1 MKGSPV
7 CDYTVHKIVIINMCF
22 IFFNPVLGVL
32 SKRDLL
38 NNVSSILKIVILGGV
53 CYQDML
59 LNKKVFLLA
68 TLLNIDIFFII
79 YRHWNARA
87 QSIVGEG
94 EHPTPR
100 AVLTGHDQPVSCVV
114 ISAELGLVISGSNGN
129 FIIIICKKTKKAVQ

>member
-1 MKGSPV
+1 MTP
-7 CDYTVHKIVIINMCF
+7 YW
-22 IFFNPVLGVL
+22 
-32 SKRDLL
+32 DLT
-38 NNVSSILKIVILGGV
+38 
-53 CYQDML
+53 Y
-59 LNKKVFLLA
+59 FLL
-68 TLLNIDIFFII
+68 F

-129 FIIIICKKTKKAVQ
+129 FIIIISKKTKKAVQ

>member
-1 MKGSPV
+1 ME
-7 CDYTVHKIVIINMCF
+7 Y
-22 IFFNPVLGVL
+22 FFWRFGDLKKRIALSEKNPPFASLPFVRMIPPLG
-32 SKRDLL
+32 
-38 NNVSSILKIVILGGV
+38 
-53 CYQDML
+53 
-59 LNKKVFLLA
+59 F
-68 TLLNIDIFFII
+68 DIFSLF

-129 FIIIICKKTKKAVQ
+129 FIIIICKRTKKAVQ

>member
-1 MKGSPV
+1 
-7 CDYTVHKIVIINMCF
+7 
-22 IFFNPVLGVL
+22 
-32 SKRDLL
+32 
-38 NNVSSILKIVILGGV
+38 
-53 CYQDML
+53 ML
-59 LNKKVFLLA
+59 LNKKLFLLA
-68 TLLNIDIFFII
+68 TLLNINIFLLF

-129 FIIIICKKTKKAVQ
+129 FIIIICKKTKKGCAMNDN

>member
-1 MKGSPV
+1 ML
-7 CDYTVHKIVIINMCF
+7 
-22 IFFNPVLGVL
+22 IFF
-32 SKRDLL
+32 
-38 NNVSSILKIVILGGV
+38 
-53 CYQDML
+53 
-59 LNKKVFLLA
+59 
-68 TLLNIDIFFII
+68 

-129 FIIIICKKTKKAVQ
+129 FIINIFTRLKRLLFLKGCVMNYN

>member
-1 MKGSPV
+1 M
-7 CDYTVHKIVIINMCF
+7 YI
-22 IFFNPVLGVL
+22 
-32 SKRDLL
+32 L
-38 NNVSSILKIVILGGV
+38 NL
-53 CYQDML
+53 
-59 LNKKVFLLA
+59 FLL
-68 TLLNIDIFFII
+68 F

-129 FIIIICKKTKKAVQ
+129 FIIIICKKTKKCLCRTYTYSRDVRRILLEKNFF

>member
-1 MKGSPV
+1 MGLWGRMIPPL
-7 CDYTVHKIVIINMCF
+7 HW
-22 IFFNPVLGVL
+22 
-32 SKRDLL
+32 DLTNL
-38 NNVSSILKIVILGGV
+38 
-53 CYQDML
+53 
-59 LNKKVFLLA
+59 FLL
-68 TLLNIDIFFII
+68 F

-129 FIIIICKKTKKAVQ
+129 FIIIICKTTKKAVQ

>member
-1 MKGSPV
+1 MAENS
-7 CDYTVHKIVIINMCF
+7 TST
-22 IFFNPVLGVL
+22 LGL
-32 SKRDLL
+32 AKRDLWG
-38 NNVSSILKIVILGGV
+38 LGAESWFVVASLPFARMIPPLGF
-53 CYQDML
+53 DI
-59 LNKKVFLLA
+59 FLL
-68 TLLNIDIFFII
+68 F

>member
-1 MKGSPV
+1 MPENF
-7 CDYTVHKIVIINMCF
+7 HPARLLIFQKIGLAKRGLWG
-22 IFFNPVLGVL
+22 LGAESWFVVASL
-32 SKRDLL
+32 PFAKM
-38 NNVSSILKIVILGGV
+38 IPPLGF
-53 CYQDML
+53 DI
-59 LNKKVFLLA
+59 FLL
-68 TLLNIDIFFII
+68 F

-129 FIIIICKKTKKAVQ
+129 FIMIICKRTKKAVQ